1 MGGWPRVGL
10 PPTGLPADVRVR
22 ILTLDDV
29 TLLCPLPDEPE
40 LPDHWEGTL
49 LLPPH
54 SRGQSMPAELVD
66 ALVTAGVDPA
76 ELEVASLRH
85 LVGFVAEARPGP
97 TRDARV
103 ALAVTAVRMERV
115 HASG

>member
-1 MGGWPRVGL
+1 V
-10 PPTGLPADVRVR
+10 
-22 ILTLDDV
+22 
-29 TLLCPLPDEPE
+29 CPLPDEPE
-40 LPDHWEGTL
+40 LPDRWEGTL

-54 SRGQSMPAELVD
+54 SRGQSMPPELVD
-66 ALVTAGVDPA
+66 ALVVAGLNPA

-103 ALAVTAVRMERV
+103 ALALAAVRMERAQLS
-115 HASG
+115 H